1 MVCNTNADSLT
12 SQPSGGERTFSS
24 VDLTNPWLQCD
35 PVILPTCHLKELD
48 LDGLACH
55 EFELPYG
62 VFLINL
68 SREQL
73 DSLFLSREAWDKRV
87 VENELMSRSPAMW
100 LESGDPRLPPALFW

>member
-35 PVILPTCHLKELD
+35 PVILPTCHLKELE

-73 DSLFLSREAWDKRV
+73 DSLY
-87 VENELMSRSPAMW
+87 
-100 LESGDPRLPPALFW
+100 